1 MMALISAAFNTAR
14 GYLILAAV
22 IGAIGFVGAVY
33 VKGRVDASHKAEMTS
48 IKLQLAHQEATAIA
62 ARQAYL
68 ADAEKAKAFA
78 AENAAL
84 EILID
89 ELEVQGS
96 DNQCLGAPSVERLR
110 QLWEKAYGRP

>member
-1 MMALISAAFNTAR
+1 MFGFFSAAK
-14 GYLILAAV
+14 GYFYLAIVLGALAAV
-22 IGAIGFVGAVY
+22 GAIYA
-33 VKGRVDASHKAEMTS
+33 KGRIDANHKAELTS
-48 IKLQLAHQEATAIA
+48 IKMELAYQEAAA
-62 ARQAYL
+62 LVARQAAL

-78 AENAAL
+78 AEKAAL